1 MGKKVENMTYTF
13 DENTL
18 SDLHKDARGW
28 RPRGE
33 GFWSSWNEAD
43 DDGKEAI
50 WTGLLD
56 ELDETMKA
64 EAENLRRAKLDYEKE
79 IAEVI
84 ALGAGHR
91 ERALLWM
98 VDDTEKGMPE
108 CPFDVEAW
116 MWARGLLGE
125 TKIEK
130 ELVDV
135 LKPIWKRERF
145 IAV

>member
-1 MGKKVENMTYTF
+1 MTKKAEEMSYTF

-18 SDLHKDARGW
+18 SDLHKDARGC

-33 GFWSSWNEAD
+33 GFWARWNEAD

-84 ALGAGHR
+84 ALGAGYR

-98 VDDTEKGMPE
+98 VDDPE
-108 CPFDVEAW
+108 
-116 MWARGLLGE
+116 
-125 TKIEK
+125 
-130 ELVDV
+130 
-135 LKPIWKRERF
+135 
-145 IAV
+145 